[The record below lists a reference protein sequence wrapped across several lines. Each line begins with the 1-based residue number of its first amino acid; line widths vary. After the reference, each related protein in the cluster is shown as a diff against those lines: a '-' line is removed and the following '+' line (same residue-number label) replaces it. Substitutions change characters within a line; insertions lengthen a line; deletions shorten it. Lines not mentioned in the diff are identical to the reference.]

1 MTSHKIKFAV
11 KLAVVAAVITAV
23 ILISSDWIQI
33 FTDSETASVYMLSEQ
48 YPLSIYV
55 TDCGSG
61 NCVLIHGESN
71 ILIDCGQE
79 KADKNI
85 LNLMEKLSVKKLDL
99 AILTHPDKDHI
110 GNMRQVLEKIPA
122 DCFMTCENGDY
133 ETSEDFQSLLSFIE
147 MQDIPVKYAKA
158 GEVLSFGELQ
168 MKIIS
173 PTKIY
178 DSENDNSVVVK
189 LNYRNFSSLLTG
201 DISKKAEKDIL
212 KSGENVSADFL
223 LVPHHGSGTSSC
235 EEFLT
240 AVSPKYAVVSV
251 SETDTLP
258 NNGTMARLIK
268 TGCEIYRTDESG
280 DIAVVSDGNICKVLV
295 LYNM

>member
-122 DCFMTCENGDY
+122 DY
-133 ETSEDFQSLLSFIE
+133 W
-147 MQDIPVKYAKA
+147 V
-158 GEVLSFGELQ
+158 
-168 MKIIS
+168 
-173 PTKIY
+173 
-178 DSENDNSVVVK
+178 
-189 LNYRNFSSLLTG
+189 
-201 DISKKAEKDIL
+201 
-212 KSGENVSADFL
+212 
-223 LVPHHGSGTSSC
+223 
-235 EEFLT
+235 
-240 AVSPKYAVVSV
+240 
-251 SETDTLP
+251 
-258 NNGTMARLIK
+258 
-268 TGCEIYRTDESG
+268 
-280 DIAVVSDGNICKVLV
+280 
-295 LYNM
+295 